1 LSESL
6 LICVTLHR
14 LFRRPAKVAVFCHPP
29 NPSKNNKKKLFNR
42 QKPKLLFSV
51 KALAWLNKYFWKYR
65 LRLFSGILFIGLSTW
80 FSLVPANLV
89 GKGID
94 FATWA
99 IQHPE
104 IPAETITSILL
115 RFGLEVI
122 GYTLA
127 YGVFLFLNRQTII
140 VMSRLIEYDLKNE
153 IFDHYQK
160 LDQRF
165 YKQNNTGDLMNRISE
180 DVSRVRMYI
189 GPAVMYT
196 TSTAIT
202 LIMTI
207 MFMFSSDVRL
217 ALYVLAPLPILTI
230 SIYYV
235 SNRIN
240 RKSLKVQQQLSQLS
254 TNAQETF
261 SGVRVIKA
269 FAREENTE
277 QQFANAANEYMSR
290 TLSLART
297 ESMFQPFMLL
307 LIGLSILLTVLIGGR
322 EVIDGK
328 LSVGTI
334 ATFILFVIRLT
345 WPIAALGWVTSLVQR
360 AAASQERINEFL
372 KTKPAIASATA
383 EPFELRGDI
392 EFRNVRF
399 VYPDS
404 GIKALDG
411 ISFTV
416 KAGQSAAFLG
426 RTGSG
431 KSTLAQL
438 MVRLYD
444 VSEGEIL
451 VDGHDIRTVNLND
464 LREAAGY
471 VPQEVFLFSE
481 TIAGNIAFSA
491 HDLREIGTRR
501 NEIEQAAK
509 DAAIHSNILEFPQ
522 GYETLVG
529 ERGVTLS
536 GGQQQ
541 RISIAR
547 AILKHPKLLIFDD
560 CLSAVDT
567 ETEDEILGNLR
578 RIMHGKTTIIISHR
592 VSAVRNADQIFI
604 LDEGKIIE
612 QGTHQEL
619 LNAGKHYADLYN
631 KQVQELQR

>member
-1 LSESL
+1 M
-6 LICVTLHR
+6 
-14 LFRRPAKVAVFCHPP
+14 
-29 NPSKNNKKKLFNR
+29 
-42 QKPKLLFSV
+42 

-104 IPAETITSILL
+104 IPADTITSILL
-115 RFGLEVI
+115 SFGLEVI
-122 GYTLA
+122 AYTLA

-207 MFMFSSDVRL
+207 MFMFGSDVRL

-269 FAREENTE
+269 FAREKNTE
-277 QQFANAANEYMSR
+277 QQFGEAANEYMSR

-345 WPIAALGWVTSLVQR
+345 WPIASLGWVTSLVQR

-372 KTKPAIASATA
+372 KTEPAIKSST
-383 EPFELRGDI
+383 EESFELRGDI

-451 VDGHDIRTVNLND
+451 VDGRDIRKVNLND

-481 TIAGNIAFSA
+481 TISGNIAFSA

-578 RIMHGKTTIIISHR
+578 RIMHGRTTIIISHR

-619 LNAGKHYADLYN
+619 LDAGKHYADLYN

>member
-1 LSESL
+1 M
-6 LICVTLHR
+6 
-14 LFRRPAKVAVFCHPP
+14 
-29 NPSKNNKKKLFNR
+29 
-42 QKPKLLFSV
+42 
-51 KALAWLNKYFWKYR
+51 KALSYLNKYFWKYR

-89 GKGID
+89 GKGLD
-94 FATWA
+94 FAAWA
-99 IQHPE
+99 IDHPQ
-104 IPAETITSILL
+104 IPAEKVNWLL
-115 RFGLEVI
+115 LQFGLEVI
-122 GYTLA
+122 AYTLA

-153 IFDHYQK
+153 IFNHYQN
-160 LDQRF
+160 LDQSF
-165 YKQNNTGDLMNRISE
+165 YKKNNTGDLMSRISE
-180 DVSRVRMYI
+180 DVGRVRMYI

-202 LIMTI
+202 LVMTI

-217 ALYVLAPLPILTI
+217 SLYVLAPLPVLTV

-254 TNAQETF
+254 TLSQETF

-269 FAREENTE
+269 FAREQNSE
-277 QQFANAANEYMSR
+277 QQFATAADEYMTR
-290 TLSLART
+290 NLSLART

-345 WPIAALGWVTSLVQR
+345 WPIASLGWVTSLVQR

-372 KTKPAIASATA
+372 NTKPAIASPTTA
-383 EPFELRGDI
+383 PFALQGNI
-392 EFRNVRF
+392 EFSHVKF

-404 GIKALDG
+404 GVCALNDV
-411 ISFTV
+411 SFAI

-444 VSEGEIL
+444 VSEGEIK
-451 VDGHDIRTVNLND
+451 VDGQNIKTVNLSD
-464 LREAAGY
+464 LRENTGY

-481 TIAGNIAFSA
+481 SIAGNIAFSA
-491 HDLREIGTRR
+491 HDPRETGTRR
-501 NEIEQAAK
+501 AEIEQAAR
-509 DAAIHSNILEFPQ
+509 DAAIHTNITEFPN

-547 AILKHPKLLIFDD
+547 AILKQPRLLIFDD

-578 RIMHGKTTIIISHR
+578 RIMQGKTTIIISHR
-592 VSAVRNADQIFI
+592 VSAVRHADQIFI

-612 QGTHQEL
+612 QGTHQQL
-619 LNAGKHYADLYN
+619 LDAGGYYAGLYH
-631 KQVQELQR
+631 KQVQELQ